1 MQMTTQTW
9 SSGDP
14 QETITDCCYYLHFLR
29 LLLDTFDKFMRRDI
43 HVRYKYL
50 TRMASIIYQVEDLNV
65 LDDIASTVSEFELEK
80 EFDKAFSEKK
90 QSDAKS
96 MIMKWGQDLNEVDKF
111 VKQILELHRLAARE
125 VSDKAASI
133 DLRGLVE
140 QINKIIS

>member
-1 MQMTTQTW
+1 M
-9 SSGDP
+9 
-14 QETITDCCYYLHFLR
+14 
-29 LLLDTFDKFMRRDI
+29 DTFDKFMRRDI